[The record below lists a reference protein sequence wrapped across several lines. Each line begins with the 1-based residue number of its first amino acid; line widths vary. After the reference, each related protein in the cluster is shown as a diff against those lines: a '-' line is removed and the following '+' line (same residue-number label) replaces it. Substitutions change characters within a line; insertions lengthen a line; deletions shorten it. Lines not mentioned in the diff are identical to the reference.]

1 MGQEDKYSN
10 LLAIP
15 PSVAGRTVTTTTTTS
30 TTTTTRALSPIEPFG
45 SLWYGN
51 ANLSNAHNSRLAS
64 ALAGANDFNLFNPYI
79 HYAKPAGGTVAL
91 INTNSLLELSRYR
104 FEIYSR
110 EFRGAGAIDV
120 TIGSGASRYTTTGR
134 PTTTTTKCPQCDMTI
149 LVGINRPYAVH
160 CLSCEGTVLRFIEY
174 T

>member
-10 LLAIP
+10 LIALP
-15 PSVAGRTVTTTTTTS
+15 PSIGGRVVTTTTTTS

-45 SLWYGN
+45 SLWYAN
-51 ANLSNAHNSRLAS
+51 PNLSNAHNSRLAS
-64 ALAGANDFNLFNPYI
+64 AQAGANDFNLFNPYI
-79 HYAKPAGGTVAL
+79 HYKPEGNTAAL

-120 TIGSGASRYTTTGR
+120 INTQTSRYTTTGR
-134 PTTTTTKCPQCDMTI
+134 PTTTTTKCPLCDMTI
-149 LVGINRPYAVH
+149 LTGTERPYEVH